1 MKQLQIEISRISTDS
16 TRNLKIR
23 IISMSVLYWYFFKI
37 FHFHIESN
45 LIDTKSNLIVFCINF
60 SISPIL
66 DLDHFRFPTDA
77 FRCSEWAEQV
87 NRLNWKPSKA
97 SVVCSNHFR
106 PEDFERE
113 SFLGLIFK
121 EFSQFTYFY
130 SHEAINF

>member
-1 MKQLQIEISRISTDS
+1 MKRLQIEISQISTDL

-23 IISMSVLYWYFFKI
+23 IISISVLYRYFFEI

-45 LIDTKSNLIVFCINF
+45 LIVFCIDF

-130 SHEAINF
+130 NHEAINF